1 MVRFFE
7 LTSVAAGA
15 LALAP
20 PSRSGISGALLG
32 YDRLGGGFAA
42 PQARQE
48 DEGQDREASEDD
60 ERLVPAEART
70 VQEQQF

>member
-15 LALAP
+15 LALAS
-20 PSRSGISGALLG
+20 PSRSGIRGALLG
-32 YDRLGGGFAA
+32 LNRLGGGFAA

-48 DEGQDREASEDD
+48 NEGQEREASKDD
-60 ERLVPAEART
+60 ERFVPAEA
-70 VQEQQF
+70 